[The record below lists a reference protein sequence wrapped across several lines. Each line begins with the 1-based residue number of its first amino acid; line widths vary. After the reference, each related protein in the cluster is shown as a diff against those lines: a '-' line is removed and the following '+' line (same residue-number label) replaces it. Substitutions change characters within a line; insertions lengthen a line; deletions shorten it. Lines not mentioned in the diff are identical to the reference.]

1 MPGGTEAKCDLHVR
15 ESLKTGKLGEMSEQ
29 NFQNHTKWDPPF
41 HFFLSPVILGT
52 FAFSA
57 KHAWA
62 YPNGITLWLVLL
74 SVAMF
79 VWLLKTR
86 MYALAVQDRLIRLEE
101 RLRMEKLLPEELMV
115 RFDQLTVSQVVG
127 LRFASDGELVG
138 LVRRALDEKLTQKQI
153 KAAITKWRPDHVR
166 I

>member
-1 MPGGTEAKCDLHVR
+1 MA
-15 ESLKTGKLGEMSEQ
+15 EQ

-52 FAFSA
+52 FIFSA

-79 VWLLKTR
+79 VWLIKTR
-86 MYALAVQDRLIRLEE
+86 TYALGVQNRLIRLEE
-101 RLRMEKLLPEELMV
+101 RLRMERVLPPELMG
-115 RFDQLTVSQVVG
+115 RFDELTVGQIVG
-127 LRFASDGELVG
+127 LRFASDGELTD
-138 LVRRALDEKLTQKQI
+138 LTRRALDERLSQKQI

>member
-1 MPGGTEAKCDLHVR
+1 MA
-15 ESLKTGKLGEMSEQ
+15 EQ

-41 HFFLSPVILGT
+41 HFFLAPVILGT
-52 FAFSA
+52 SIFSA

-79 VWLLKTR
+79 VWLIKTR
-86 MYALAVQDRLIRLEE
+86 TYALGVQNRLIRLEE
-101 RLRMEKLLPEELMV
+101 RLRMEKMLPAELMA
-115 RFDQLTVSQVVG
+115 RFDELSVGQIVG
-127 LRFASDGELVG
+127 LRFASDGELAG
-138 LVRRALDEKLTQKQI
+138 LVKKTLDEKLTQKQI
-153 KAAITKWRPDHVR
+153 KEAITKWRPDHVR